1 MDIRTLAKQAR
12 LKRNCLLDAAVGVLN
27 RHRNQVDF
35 GVNPSLG
42 PDEVNE
48 VAHFAQSLRD
58 VPQQMDFP
66 SLIIWPNVPRCLQK
80 QIVA

>member
-1 MDIRTLAKQAR
+1 MDIHTLAKQAR

-35 GVNPSLG
+35 GVIPSLDS
-42 PDEVNE
+42 DEVTE

-66 SLIIWPNVPRCLQK
+66 SRIIWPNVPRCLQK